1 MWFVVEGPMQCP
13 GGLASPR
20 PGHAR
25 SSWPRPIPLCHLPR
39 GLWNEDCEP
48 QQRGSREDAWPT
60 KWPECSPRPLSRIS
74 RRNQS
79 SQHPT
84 PAAQVWARCSLVWVW
99 PQSTTTLTCP
109 TGARAASGLPG
120 TLDPALMS
128 LLVPTPAAP
137 QWALPRSLT
146 P

>member
-1 MWFVVEGPMQCP
+1 MVCGRRTNAVPWRACLPSARPCQEQ
-13 GGLASPR
+13 LATAHPT
-20 PGHAR
+20 
-25 SSWPRPIPLCHLPR
+25 LPSAQR
-39 GLWNEDCEP
+39 AVDEDCEP
-48 QQRGSREDAWPT
+48 QQWGSGEDAWPT
-60 KWPECSPRPLSRIS
+60 KWPECSPHPLSRIS

-79 SQHPT
+79 SQPPT
-84 PAAQVWARCSLVWVW
+84 PAAQVWAQCSSVWVW

-120 TLDPALMS
+120 TLDSAVMS